1 MRREN
6 INDDMNYK
14 VVYRLI
20 INADK
25 EKNKHGRFFL
35 RHGKTAGV
43 ILMGL
48 KVIMIQQVLF

>member
-35 RHGKTAGV
+35 RQGQTAGV
-43 ILMGL
+43 ILMEL